1 LLSFFWRS
9 DFGIIETC
17 AFMSF
22 TLRSFPIV
30 GHRGAPYLAPP
41 GNTLASLCRA
51 IEAGAGMLEV
61 DVRCTRDDVL
71 ILDHD
76 SVHLLDGAEVAL
88 RDRSLSQWRL
98 HGGDW
103 GDTLTT
109 LDEAFDLA
117 RQERVGLMLDF
128 KEPGTENMLA
138 RAIRRHNFPREALLV
153 AGAGEASRRI
163 LRGLDPRIP
172 LSLTLDMDQGDLI
185 TPASLLALDTEAVT
199 WHHRLLT
206 PALVEVL
213 HRRDILVYAWTVDL
227 SEDVRRMRDVCKV
240 DGLITNS
247 PDQTANVPF
256 AAPKSS

>member
-1 LLSFFWRS
+1 M
-9 DFGIIETC
+9 THK
-17 AFMSF
+17 
-22 TLRSFPIV
+22 LRSFPIV

-51 IEAGAGMLEV
+51 VEAGAQMLEV
-61 DVRCTRDDVL
+61 DVRRTRDDVL
-71 ILDHD
+71 ILDHE
-76 SVHLLDGAEVAL
+76 SVHLLDGVEVPL

-117 RQERVGLMLDF
+117 RQEGVGLMLDF

-138 RAIRRHNFPREALLV
+138 RAIRRHGFPREMLLV
-153 AGAGEASRRI
+153 AGATTPSRRI
-163 LRGLDPRIP
+163 LRGLDPHIP
-172 LSLTLDMDQGDLI
+172 LSLTLDMDQSDVI
-185 TPASLLALDTEAVT
+185 TPAFLLALDTEAVT

-206 PALVEVL
+206 PALVDIL

-247 PDQTANVPF
+247 PDQTARVPVSTENTS
-256 AAPKSS
+256 AS

>member
-1 LLSFFWRS
+1 
-9 DFGIIETC
+9 
-17 AFMSF
+17 MSF